1 MNKVRAALCVVLVGW
16 SCARPALAE
25 VSTVSNDTLVVA
37 FDDSSGRFSLARP
50 GRAPFLSAGTLEG
63 RFTKVEALPADDPVF
78 GHGRR
83 LLLHE
88 QSGARWAL
96 ELYPTLS
103 FVLLRSQV
111 SNAGKEAVTLQ
122 NAPIA
127 RFEMDLGKPAGSLR
141 VQGTGGLTTPDQ
153 NPGSY
158 LFLTLA
164 EPETRNGVVAGWLTH
179 DRGSGLLFSEVQ
191 EGRVQFRAR
200 VDYGQLRVP
209 PGKTADLETLAIGF
223 FEDARLGEE
232 QFAAA
237 LARRYKIQLPPQLS
251 GYCTWYSDQHGGAG
265 DEKSILE
272 LARFANRE
280 LKPFGFSF
288 IQIDDQ
294 WQDGILTNGP
304 ARGFD
309 RVRPTGPYP
318 GGMKP
323 VAEGIQ
329 DLGLTAGIWF
339 MPFARNF
346 QDPEYRDRQEWFVR
360 RTDGRPYDTSWGGAS
375 LDLTKPEVREHL
387 RSLVRTIHG
396 WGYNYFKMDGL
407 WTGTATEQIYV
418 NDGYKEDHMGNY
430 RPFHD
435 PSVTSV
441 EMMRSGLKLIR
452 DAVGPRVFLS
462 GCNLSQNMRSLSGAL
477 GLVDSMRIGPDNGQH
492 WADWRNEIAKNE
504 SGSLVTGPIR
514 GTRLYFLHRRVW
526 YNDPDPN
533 YVRTSMP
540 LEQARLIASWV
551 GLSGQF
557 NLNSDW
563 IPALPAERLD
573 ILKRILPS
581 HHAVARPV
589 DYFDSPMPSMWLVTD
604 DSVTPPRHV
613 LGLFNWDSTART
625 IAGEALKAGLDPAR
639 TYQAFDFWTKAP
651 LPSFQGRFQFD
662 LPGTSCRVI
671 AIRAASGHPQVL
683 STSRHVTQGI
693 TDLAAEVWDSG
704 SRTLSG
710 ESALVA
716 ADPYELRIAGLQD
729 GGQVWNATDIELSE
743 AAQST
748 GVSAKL
754 SREGENLR
762 LILSSPLSQTVRWK
776 IRF

>member
-1 MNKVRAALCVVLVGW
+1 MGKTRAALCLILAGW
-16 SCARPALAE
+16 SCVRTAPAE
-25 VSTVSNDTLVVA
+25 VPAISNETLSVAWDHST
-37 FDDSSGRFSLARP
+37 GRFSVARP
-50 GRAPFLSAGTLEG
+50 GSAPFLSSGALEG
-63 RFTKVEALPADDPVF
+63 RFTTVDAAPADDPVF

-88 QSGARWAL
+88 QSGADSAL
-96 ELYPTLS
+96 ELYPALP
-103 FVLLRSQV
+103 FVLVRSHV
-111 SNAGKEAVTLQ
+111 RNSGKEIRTLQ
-122 NAPIA
+122 SAAVA
-127 RFEMDLGKPAGSLR
+127 RFELNLGKPASGLR
-141 VQGTGGLTTPDQ
+141 VQGTGGLTAPDQ
-153 NPGSY
+153 NPGGY

-164 EPETRNGVVAGWLTH
+164 DPETRNGVVAGWLTH
-179 DRGSGLLFSEVQ
+179 DRGSGVLFSEVQ
-191 EGRVQFRAR
+191 EGKVQFRAR

-209 PGKTADLETLAIGF
+209 PGKTAELETLAIGY
-223 FEDARLGEE
+223 FEDARLGQE

-237 LARRYKIQLPPQLS
+237 LARQYKIQLPPQVS
-251 GYCTWYSDQHGGAG
+251 GYCTWYSDRHGGAG
-265 DEKSILE
+265 DEKSIVE
-272 LARFANRE
+272 LARFSARE

-288 IQIDDQ
+288 VQIDDQ

-323 VAEGIQ
+323 VAEAIQ

-339 MPFARNF
+339 MPFARNY
-346 QDPEYRDRQEWFVR
+346 QDPQYRDRQDWFVR
-360 RTDGRPYDTSWGGAS
+360 RAGGQPYDTSWGGAS
-375 LDLTKPEVREHL
+375 LDLTNPEVREHL

-418 NDGYKEDHMGNY
+418 NDGYKEDHIGNH

-435 PSVTSV
+435 PSVTGI

-452 DAVGPRVFLS
+452 ETVGPRVFLS

-492 WADWRNEIAKNE
+492 WADWHKEIANND

-533 YVRTSMP
+533 YVRASMP
-540 LEQARLIASWV
+540 LEQVQLIASWV
-551 GLSGQF
+551 GVSGQF

-563 IPALPAERLD
+563 IPALPPERLD

-589 DYFDSPMPSMWLVTD
+589 DYFDSPMPAIWLVTD
-604 DSVTPPRHV
+604 DSATPPRYL
-613 LGLFNWDSTART
+613 LGLFNWDSSARN
-625 IAGEALKAGLDPAR
+625 IACEAVKAGLDPTR
-639 TYQAFDFWTKAP
+639 TYQAFDFWAKTP
-651 LPSFQGRFQFD
+651 LRSFQGRFQFD
-662 LPGTSCRVI
+662 LPATSCRVI

-683 STSRHVTQGI
+683 STSRHVTQGM
-693 TDLAAEVWDSG
+693 TDLTAEIWDAG

-716 ADPYELRIAGLQD
+716 NDPYELRIAGPQD
-729 GGQVWNATDIELSE
+729 AGQGWAAARVELSKPD
-743 AAQST
+743 QSDGIST
-748 GVSAKL
+748 KL
-754 SREGENLR
+754 SPDGEILR
-762 LILSSPLSQTVRWK
+762 VLILSPYSRQVRWR